1 MNLKITKTVATI
13 LAAVTISTQVLPAIS
28 LAAEQENE
36 TTVNQAQ
43 EAADTTAVEA
53 TENGEATNE
62 KVQTPQ
68 EAVDAEARALGL
80 VVWGKTIYSGSADK
94 GLQLKDGI
102 TTGNLGIQLD
112 IQKIA
117 DISWGDRS
125 DYVIKLPEEFRELA
139 KTEAFRN
146 SITGKIRAWNI
157 GFLIMNHTYT
167 SSELRVDTVNN
178 TIVFQN
184 PSMTTIIG
192 ILPHITMN
200 LELDLGKAITESGVR
215 IADAQDGFYHVQTAL
230 SQRDNIIDWNLGST
244 DSRVNIPISKMDPG
258 YGDTAP
264 EIIIGD
270 NKELTVPLN
279 SVYDDAAALKD
290 VKAYD
295 AEDGWITNKLVVE
308 SNQVDTSR
316 EGYYKVKYSVVDSVG
331 LKTTKEIEIHVTNTP
346 PVTGSIKANDFT
358 VGDSNITGTYAGDL
372 AKLRLYINGVSVAW
386 GGNLENGKFTFYAA
400 NQNISATDIVTMNA
414 YDKNDKL
421 LQENAP
427 VKVNNATV
435 SGSISPAEYS
445 IGNAEITGNYT
456 GDVAKARVT
465 INGQAQG
472 FGGSFNNGQF
482 TYYVGAGKIKAG
494 DVVTI
499 TAYDKNDKVLD
510 ANKPVKIKAAAT
522 QGTISPAEYSVGDTE
537 ITGSYTGDVAKAR
550 VTINGKAQ
558 AWGGSFNNGRFTY
571 YVGSGKIKAGDVVT
585 ITAYDKNDKVL
596 DANKAVNIKS
606 AATQGTISPAEY
618 SVGDTEITGS
628 YTGDVAKAR
637 VTINGKAQA
646 WGGSFNNG
654 RFTYY
659 VGSGKIKA
667 GDTVTITA
675 YDKSDKVLDSNK
687 VVKIKAVVQGTISP
701 SVYNVGETTIK
712 GSYTGDIVRAR
723 VLINGEPQ
731 AWGGTFSGGS
741 FSYYI
746 GAGKIKAGDNVKI
759 VGYSEDNSELST
771 KVVTVQP

>member
-157 GFLIMNHTYT
+157 GFPIMNHTYT

-358 VGDSNITGTYAGDL
+358 VGDSNITGTYAGDV

>member
-1 MNLKITKTVATI
+1 M
-13 LAAVTISTQVLPAIS
+13 
-28 LAAEQENE
+28 
-36 TTVNQAQ
+36 
-43 EAADTTAVEA
+43 
-53 TENGEATNE
+53 
-62 KVQTPQ
+62 
-68 EAVDAEARALGL
+68 
-80 VVWGKTIYSGSADK
+80 
-94 GLQLKDGI
+94 
-102 TTGNLGIQLD
+102 D
-112 IQKIA
+112 IQKFA
-117 DISWGDRS
+117 DATWKDQS

-146 SITGKIRAWNI
+146 SISGQFRAWNMGI
-157 GFLIMNHTYT
+157 PIKNYTYK
-167 SSELRVDTVNN
+167 SSDLRVDTVNN
-178 TIVFQN
+178 TIIFKN
-184 PSMTTIIG
+184 PSLTTIIG
-192 ILPHITMN
+192 ILPHLTMN
-200 LELDLGKAITESGVR
+200 LEIDLGKAITESGVR
-215 IADAQDGFYHVQTAL
+215 IAGAQDGFYHFQTAMAK
-230 SQRDNIIDWNLGST
+230 SDNIIEWGLGSLN
-244 DSRVNIPISKMDPG
+244 SRVNIPIAKMDPG

-270 NKELTVPLN
+270 SKELTVPLN

-346 PVTGSIKANDFT
+346 PVTGSIKANNFT
-358 VGDSNITGTYAGDL
+358 VGDSNITGTYAGDV

-400 NQNISATDIVTMNA
+400 NQNISATEIVTMNA

-421 LQENAP
+421 FQENAP

-435 SGSISPAEYS
+435 SGSISPSEYS
-445 IGNAEITGNYT
+445 IGNAEITGSYT
-456 GDVAKARVT
+456 GDVAKARIT
-465 INGQAQG
+465 INGKAQAW
-472 FGGSFNNGQF
+472 GGSFNNGQF

-510 ANKPVKIKAAAT
+510 ANKPVKIKAATT

-571 YVGSGKIKAGDVVT
+571 YVGSGKIKNGDTVT
-585 ITAYDKNDKVL
+585 ITAYDKSDKVL
-596 DANKAVNIKS
+596 DANKPVKIKA
-606 AATQGTISPAEY
+606 AATQGTISPSEY

-687 VVKIKAVVQGTISP
+687 VVKIKEVVQGTISP

-759 VGYSEDNSELST
+759 VGYSADNSEVT
-771 KVVTVQP
+771 TAIVKVQL

>member
-157 GFLIMNHTYT
+157 GFPIMNHTYT

-295 AEDGWITNKLVVE
+295 TEDGWITNKLVVE

-358 VGDSNITGTYAGDL
+358 VGDSNITGIYAGDV

-596 DANKAVNIKS
+596 DANKAVSIKS